1 MKQAMLI
8 FLSAIIKKAK
18 KKSEK
23 SVGQFW
29 NRIRVQSIR
38 ISNETNFEKA
48 VTLINWDCLNGPKS
62 KIFAI
67 EENEVQKW
75 ISFDLLD
82 FECQD

>member
-1 MKQAMLI
+1 M
-8 FLSAIIKKAK
+8 
-18 KKSEK
+18 
-23 SVGQFW
+23 
-29 NRIRVQSIR
+29 RICVEEIR
-38 ISNETNFEKA
+38 ISKATNSDNA
-48 VTLINWDCLNGPKS
+48 VTLINRDILNEPKS

>member
-48 VTLINWDCLNGPKS
+48 VTLIN
-62 KIFAI
+62 
-67 EENEVQKW
+67 
-75 ISFDLLD
+75 
-82 FECQD
+82 